1 MDKTPD
7 WTAKEIQ
14 MVEKAE
20 RLRDDGKLNS
30 TPNAWIEEQLKV
42 PQE

>member
-7 WTAKEIQ
+7 WTTKEIL
-14 MVEKAE
+14 MAEKAE

-42 PQE
+42 AEK